1 MQTLGVVSLKSCTG
15 QKKKKKKR
23 FCLLYKET
31 SGGGNDQMFSR
42 ITNVSAPSASAF
54 ISKHKSSSQVSG
66 TETNASENKRLM
78 LNRSRGTLHI
88 RNS

>member
-23 FCLLYKET
+23 FC
-31 SGGGNDQMFSR
+31 GGGNDQMFSS

-54 ISKHKSSSQVSG
+54 ISKHESFSQVSG

-78 LNRSRGTLHI
+78 LNRS
-88 RNS
+88 